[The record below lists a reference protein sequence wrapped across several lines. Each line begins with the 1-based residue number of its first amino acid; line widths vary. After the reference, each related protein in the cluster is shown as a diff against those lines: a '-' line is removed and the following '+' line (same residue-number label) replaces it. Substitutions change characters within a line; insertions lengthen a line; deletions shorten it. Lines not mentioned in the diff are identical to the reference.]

1 MGTIEKQLAREI
13 MAKNKN
19 YLVNDVYDKLKEM
32 FGSMLQELLE
42 AEMSNQLGYDKNDR
56 TKRVAK

>member
-19 YLVNDVYDKLKEM
+19 YSVNDVYDKLK
-32 FGSMLQELLE
+32 GDKGDRNLVPLL
-42 AEMSNQLGYDKNDR
+42 LFWY
-56 TKRVAK
+56 T